1 MNKVDE
7 NSLRSC
13 FRPSSNVEKKKKETI
28 EYVEKKFKYPAVIV
42 QEVNWVAFH

>member
-13 FRPSSNVEKKKKETI
+13 FRPSSNVEKKKETI